1 MSTRLQL
8 PPDSVALHE
17 LAAGE
22 QVELFGDA
30 LTMRD
35 AALKRLEALVR
46 AGEKPPFDVAGQLI
60 FHAGPTPPAAG
71 RPTGAIGPTTSER
84 MDRFL
89 GMLFELG
96 CRATLGKGPRSAEAR
111 ELHEAYGAVYLAAVG
126 GIGAVYGAMVEEMES
141 VAWEELGA
149 EAVFRVRLCGLPA
162 LVAIDA
168 RGDDYLAR
176 QYEAHRQNRPGNL
189 D

>member
-1 MSTRLQL
+1 MPTRLQL
-8 PPDSVALHE
+8 PPDDAALRA

-35 AALKRLEALVR
+35 AALRRLDSIVR
-46 AGEKPPFDVAGQLI
+46 AGEKPPFDVAGQLV

-71 RPTGAIGPTTSER
+71 RPTGAIGPTTSAR

-89 GMLFELG
+89 GMLFKLG

-111 ELHEAYGAVYLAAVG
+111 ELHEAFGAVYLAAVG
-126 GIGAVYGAMVEEMES
+126 GIAALYGAMVEEVEP

-149 EAVFRVRLCGLPA
+149 EAVFRVRLSGLPA
-162 LVAIDA
+162 LVAIDS
-168 RGDDYLAR
+168 RGEDYLAK
-176 QYEAHRQNRPGNL
+176 QYEAHRQERPGNL